1 MLCCI
6 YSLMFRCLGVATI
19 REVDELRTK
28 LDEIQSSLAYNR
40 TIIENMHRNMMEAR
54 KRVEAIEHRVE
65 SVAKEKDAD
74 KPQWRFFSE
83 EKEEDAGSG

>member
-1 MLCCI
+1 
-6 YSLMFRCLGVATI
+6 MFRCLGIATT

-40 TIIENMHRNMMEAR
+40 AIIENMHRNLMEAQ
-54 KRVEAIEHRVE
+54 KRVEVLEHRVE
-65 SVAKEKDAD
+65 SVAKEAN